1 MSPGAGEARS
11 TSNRLADFEHAEDN
25 DPRVDFA
32 SVLQRRGPSPS
43 APAPVAPDKGAAVSK
58 RTASTQAPASKVT
71 ASKPTTPKR
80 AASNQAATR
89 ATTKTPA
96 RPAALDLQDTPAG
109 DSRSP
114 GPVGE
119 GPRRGTNIMVP
130 VPLVDTLQAKTVELG
145 ITRGD
150 LVLLAIETT
159 YEDLRARFT
168 APAQVGGRLF
178 GARRPQR
185 RHRRLD
191 VPTTPL
197 GMRLTES
204 DMTTLHEVVAD
215 LGAANVSDLASVAL
229 TLYLDAEPPGRG
241 SLNRQ
246 PNPAD

>member
-1 MSPGAGEARS
+1 MTTGPGEARK
-11 TSNRLADFEHAEDN
+11 TSNRLSDFEHAEDN

-32 SVLQRRGPSPS
+32 SVLQRRDPSPATPPAA
-43 APAPVAPDKGAAVSK
+43 APAKRGAASK
-58 RTASTQAPASKVT
+58 QT
-71 ASKPTTPKR
+71 ASKQTPPTPGRTTTKR
-80 AASNQAATR
+80 AGSSSTVTGAATKE
-89 ATTKTPA
+89 TS
-96 RPAALDLQDTPAG
+96 RPAPSAADLQDVPQDG
-109 DSRSP
+109 SRSP

-130 VPLVDTLQAKTVELG
+130 VPLVTSLQAKTLELG

-159 YEDLRARFT
+159 YEDLRHRFT

-185 RHRRLD
+185 RHRRLE

-204 DMTTLHEVVAD
+204 DMTTLQEIVAD

-229 TLYLDAEPPGRG
+229 TLYLDADPPAAGG
-241 SLNRQ
+241 
-246 PNPAD
+246 